1 MAPAPLPGPAVLV
14 AVCGAGRAGKDAV
27 AARFSRLGYAHLK
40 FAAPLKR
47 AVAELFGLPACDL
60 ETEAKDAPS
69 ERCGGA
75 TPREVLQWLGTEVLQ
90 RQLPRQLAPDLGREL
105 LARRLWQRACDG
117 PACRGVVVS
126 DLRFVHEHAYVRE
139 RAQRLVVV
147 RVERPAGAR
156 MGVGGPA
163 GAHESELDHARIPA
177 DFVIYNDA
185 SLEDLLVAADAVAG
199 AVGCG
204 VGGGAREPGEPG
216 RWMSAATTAM
226 AAAAAAAAARV

>member
-90 RQLPRQLAPDLGREL
+90 RQLPRQLP
-105 LARRLWQRACDG
+105 RRV
-117 PACRGVVVS
+117 PP
-126 DLRFVHEHAYVRE
+126 
-139 RAQRLVVV
+139 
-147 RVERPAGAR
+147 RPRPQGQHR
-156 MGVGGPA
+156 P
-163 GAHESELDHARIPA
+163 IQPA
-177 DFVIYNDA
+177 DA
-185 SLEDLLVAADAVAG
+185 TH
-199 AVGCG
+199 
-204 VGGGAREPGEPG
+204 
-216 RWMSAATTAM
+216 SACW
-226 AAAAAAAAARV
+226 R